1 MSTVTSPVHEMPATL
16 GAAVASGAR
25 NLREVTITVQNV
37 VPSHVDL
44 EDRSV
49 KHCYAQARPNYL
61 LGYLMSPKRLYESM
75 KRIGRAEPT
84 MQATL
89 NKWLANI
96 RKQCGITWGDGLMRE
111 LLDGEERWLIWLEE
125 SERKED
131 IYTVE
136 LEEIAGFQRLLGAC
150 VDPALIIYKHPKHY
164 IC

>member
-96 RKQCGITWGDGLMRE
+96 KKQCGITWGDGLKRE
-111 LLDGEERWLIWLEE
+111 LVE
-125 SERKED
+125 STLR
-131 IYTVE
+131 
-136 LEEIAGFQRLLGAC
+136 
-150 VDPALIIYKHPKHY
+150 
-164 IC
+164 